1 MATLS
6 GKFPK
11 TTGDKIY
18 AQDIEQLRRIPQYS
32 TGTYTLSPLQV
43 GQHVTVNGTISVP
56 TPLSGMQAGDAV
68 TIYNPG
74 SVSVSI
80 AASAGSNPAIY
91 KLAGTT
97 VVPTLLAANGL
108 VTFLCVN
115 SGGVSSSPVYVVI
128 GGGVS

>member
-32 TGTYTLSPLQV
+32 TGTYVLSPLQV
-43 GQHVTVNGTISVP
+43 GQHVTVNGTIYVP

-74 SVSVSI
+74 SVSVNI
-80 AASAGSNPAIY
+80 AASAGSNTAIY

-97 VVPTLLAANGL
+97 VVPTVLAANGL
-108 VTFLCVN
+108 VTFLCVT
-115 SGGVSSSPVYVVI
+115 SGGISSSPVYVVI